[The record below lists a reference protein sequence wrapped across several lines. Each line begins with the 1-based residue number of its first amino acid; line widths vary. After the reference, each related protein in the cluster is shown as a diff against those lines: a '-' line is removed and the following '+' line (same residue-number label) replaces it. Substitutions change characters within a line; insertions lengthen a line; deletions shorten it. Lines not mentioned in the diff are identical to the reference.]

1 MMTRPKIKS
10 ACNITLRARCRLR
23 PASRTATLA
32 RGLALLGALGLA
44 AFLALLSVAIGDR
57 ASATVPAAADQVTT
71 VAFLGVEFLNDHEDL
86 EPTTD
91 AERARLAAIGKLF
104 KSQLEA
110 SGRYRFVPITA
121 DAAAKIAADR
131 EIGNCGGCEFDY
143 GKQFGAED
151 AAWIVVQKVSDLILN
166 INVYMADVTARKLK
180 FVHSVDVRGNTDESW
195 ARGLTYLVK
204 NYLLADQ
211 L

>member
-1 MMTRPKIKS
+1 MTRPKGKS
-10 ACNITLRARCRLR
+10 ACNITAEARCCSR
-23 PASRTATLA
+23 PLSRAPTLA
-32 RGLALLGALGLA
+32 CGLALLGALGLA
-44 AFLALLSVAIGDR
+44 AFLALISLAIGDR
-57 ASATVPAAADQVTT
+57 ASAAAPAAADPVTT

-91 AERARLAAIGKLF
+91 AERARRASIGELL
-104 KSQLEA
+104 KSQLEM
-110 SGRYRFVPITA
+110 SGRYKFVHIPA
-121 DAAAKIAADR
+121 DAAAKMAADR

-166 INVYMADVTARKLK
+166 INVYIADVAARKLK

-195 ARGLTYLVK
+195 TRGLTYLVK
-204 NYLLADQ
+204 NYLLAGQ
-211 L
+211 I